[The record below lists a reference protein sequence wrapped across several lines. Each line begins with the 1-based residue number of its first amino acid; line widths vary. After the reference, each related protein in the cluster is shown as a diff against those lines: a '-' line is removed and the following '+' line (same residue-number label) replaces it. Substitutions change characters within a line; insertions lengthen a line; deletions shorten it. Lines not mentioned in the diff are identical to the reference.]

1 MKRLVGAA
9 LLCAMAMSVISGC
22 APAEVTENETET
34 SETTGVTELRP
45 QDDYYRYINGDT
57 LSNAVF
63 EYGSHYVGA
72 AADSSLV
79 DSQIESVIKDV
90 VAGSGYEQGSE
101 EYVIKTAYNAFMN
114 YDFAT
119 EPIPEELAKYID
131 EVNNAKTVDE
141 LIRLDAKG
149 YRDFGVNS
157 YFNLSVN
164 NNIFSAGGKMIVVNP
179 LGNVASGYFDDF
191 REDNFALNTLVK
203 DIKICMMTLGYDAE
217 TAEEYGRKLA
227 YIALDLY
234 GDTDMEI
241 QDAVN
246 VFDYAEHYTA
256 DDIKNIFT
264 NVDVLKVLQ
273 EVGFDVDYC
282 NDFCIFDKGQ
292 AECLNSV
299 MTEENLDALKA
310 WKIFDIYGSYMRFIA
325 PHYEELEDYVEDS
338 YDEPEQQAINEITNT
353 FMSETDVLYV
363 ERYYTKETDDA
374 LVAMCVDIK
383 EGYRTVITRATWLT
397 DTTRN
402 NLLEKLDNIVFVTGA
417 DVKRHDQAKYAD
429 LTGDYFEF
437 MIKYHRISILDVV
450 DSISKPV
457 DRKEVTAHMQSL
469 NAFYNPTV
477 NNVTI
482 CTAITN
488 APYFDSKADYYT
500 NLGGLGSVIGHEI
513 GHAFDSSGIY
523 FDKDGAYNPGL
534 IPDEDRKILK
544 ERDQKAVSY
553 FEDNFTVFGVYHV
566 DGEQTLA
573 ENYADLGG
581 MEVVVSLAKSDEDL
595 EKIFENYAITWC
607 LKKTDL
613 AILNQLAYDSHSP
626 EVIRVNAILAT
637 VDEFYEVYGVN
648 ENDGMYIAP
657 ENRISRWY

>member
-1 MKRLVGAA
+1 MKRFIGTV
-9 LLCAMAMSVISGC
+9 LLCAMTVSLFAGC
-22 APAEVTENETET
+22 SPAEV
-34 SETTGVTELRP
+34 ETTESTESAESGPVRP
-45 QDDYYRYINGDT
+45 QDDFYWYVNEEK
-57 LSNAVF
+57 LSSAVF
-63 EYGSHYVGA
+63 EYGSHY
-72 AADSSLV
+72 AADASDSSIV
-79 DSQIESVIKDV
+79 DSQIEAVINDV
-90 VAGSGYEQGSE
+90 IAGSGYEQGSE
-101 EYVIKTAYNAFMN
+101 EYIIKTAYNAFLN
-114 YDFAT
+114 YDFAK
-119 EPIPEELAKYID
+119 EPIPEELSNYIN
-131 EVNNAKTVDE
+131 EVNNAGSVDE

-149 YRDFGVNS
+149 YRDFGVKS
-157 YFNLSVN
+157 YFNISVD
-164 NNIFSAGGKMIVVNP
+164 NNIFAPGGKMIVVYP
-179 LGNVASGYFDDF
+179 LGNVASGYFEDI

-203 DIKICMMTLGYDAE
+203 DIKICMMTLGHDSD
-217 TAEEYGRKLA
+217 TAEEFGRKLA
-227 YIALDLY
+227 YLTLDLY
-234 GDTDMEI
+234 GETDLEI
-241 QDAVN
+241 QDAIN
-246 VFDYAEHYTA
+246 AYDYAEHCTA

-264 NVDVLKVLQ
+264 NVDILNELK
-273 EVGFDVDYC
+273 EVGFDINYC
-282 NDFCIFDKGQ
+282 NDFCIVDKGQ
-292 AECLNSV
+292 AACLNSLMV
-299 MTEENLDALKA
+299 EENVDALKA
-310 WKIFDIYGSYMRFIA
+310 WKLFDIYGVYLRFIA

-338 YDEPEQQAINEITNT
+338 YDEPEQQAINEITKT

-383 EGYRTVITRATWLT
+383 EGYRTAITRATWLT
-397 DTTRN
+397 DTTRT

-417 DVKRHDQAKYAD
+417 DVKRHDNAKYAD
-429 LTGDYFEF
+429 LAGNYFEF

-457 DRKEVTAHMQSL
+457 DRKDVTAPMQYV

-488 APYFDSKADYYT
+488 APFFDSKADYYT
-500 NLGGLGSVIGHEI
+500 NLGGLGAVIGHEI

-523 FDKDGAYNPGL
+523 FDKNGTYNPGL
-534 IPDEDRKILK
+534 LPDEDRQILK
-544 ERDQKAVSY
+544 ERDQRAISY

-581 MEVVVSLAKSDEDL
+581 MEVVVSLAKSEEDL
-595 EKIFENYAITWC
+595 EKIFVSYATSWC

-613 AILNQLAYDSHSP
+613 AILNQLAYDCHSP

-637 VDEFYEVYGVN
+637 VDEFYEVYDVK
-648 ENDGMYIAP
+648 EDDGMYIAP